1 MATLPN
7 KISLLVPS
15 RERLNLKLTLI
26 SSIIT
31 SVDDI
36 NNVELIFGIDEDDPT
51 REIVYK
57 IADAIPFVKIV
68 DIKNDGKFIG
78 INKIWNLIYP
88 HAAGD
93 ILGYI
98 GDDMI
103 FMTPGWDS
111 KIIEE
116 LTNKLPGDKIKLVHC
131 YDGYRNKDEI
141 CVNAFIHRKYT
152 EIVGYL
158 CREEFLINWSDQWL
172 YQTFKAFD
180 RVVWRPD
187 IHIQHNH
194 WVFGQR
200 KKDGVAD
207 RMLSDNKDRIS
218 DQLWYELVDERID
231 DVKKLEK
238 YINKKPDWE
247 AVDTKKITL

>member
-1 MATLPN
+1 MKPTP

-31 SVDDI
+31 SVHDI

-51 REIVYK
+51 RDVVYK
-57 IADAIPFVKIV
+57 IAAAIPFVTVV

-78 INKIWNLIYP
+78 INRIWNLLYP
-88 HAAGD
+88 HAKGD

-98 GDDMI
+98 GDDMV
-103 FMTPGWDS
+103 FKTPNWDNE
-111 KIIEE
+111 IINE
-116 LTNKLPGDKIKLVHC
+116 LTIKLPDDKIKLVHC
-131 YDGYRNKDEI
+131 YDGYRLHDEI
-141 CVNAFIHRKYT
+141 CVNAFLHKRYV
-152 EIVGYL
+152 EVVGYL

-172 YQTFKAFD
+172 YQSFKAFN
-180 RVVWRPD
+180 RVTHRPD

-194 WVFGQR
+194 WVFGNR

-207 RMLSDNKDRIS
+207 RMLADNNDVISDKLWFELTDERIS
-218 DQLWYELVDERID
+218 DVNKLAKYLKLV
-231 DVKKLEK
+231 
-238 YINKKPDWE
+238 PDWSK
-247 AVDTKKITL
+247 VDTKKLKI

>member
-1 MATLPN
+1 M

-31 SVDDI
+31 TVRDI
-36 NNVELIFGIDEDDPT
+36 NNVELIFGIDEDDLT
-51 REIVYK
+51 RETVYK
-57 IADAIPFVKIV
+57 IADAISFVKIV

-78 INKIWNLIYP
+78 INKIWNLLYP
-88 HAAGD
+88 HAEGD

-103 FMTPGWDS
+103 FKTKDWDE
-111 KIIEE
+111 KILEE
-116 LTNKLPGDKIKLVHC
+116 FNEKNLPEDKIKLVHC
-131 YDGYRNKDEI
+131 YDGFRDRDEI
-141 CVNAFIHRKYT
+141 CVNAFLHKKYT

-180 RVVWRPD
+180 RIKWRKD
-187 IHIQHNH
+187 IHIHHNH
-194 WVFGQR
+194 WVFGSR
-200 KKDGVAD
+200 NKDGVAN
-207 RMLSDNKDRIS
+207 RMLSDNKDKIS
-218 DQLWYELVDERID
+218 DALWHSLAEYRVE
-231 DVKKLEK
+231 DVKKISK
-238 YINKKPDWE
+238 YLCKKPNWIV
-247 AVDTKKITL
+247 VDQ

>member
-1 MATLPN
+1 MATQPN

-36 NNVELIFGIDEDDPT
+36 NNVELIFGIDKDDPT
-51 REIVYK
+51 RDIVYK
-57 IADAIPFVKIV
+57 IAEAIPFVKIV

-78 INKIWNLIYP
+78 INKIWNLLYP
-88 HAAGD
+88 HATGD

-111 KIIEE
+111 KIIDE
-116 LTNKLPGDKIKLVHC
+116 LTNKLPEDKIKLVHC
-131 YDGYRNKDEI
+131 YDGYRDKDEI
-141 CVNAFIHRKYT
+141 SVNAFIHKKYT
-152 EIVGYL
+152 EILGYM
-158 CREEFLINWSDQWL
+158 CRGEFLINWSDQWM

-180 RVVWRPD
+180 RVKYRRD

-200 KKDGVAD
+200 SKDKVAE
-207 RMLSDNKDRIS
+207 RMLSDQHDSKS
-218 DQLWYELVDERID
+218 DALWYGLVDERIA
-231 DVKKLEK
+231 DVKKLSEYLKLEPNWEK
-238 YINKKPDWE
+238 
-247 AVDTKKITL
+247 VDTNK

>member
-1 MATLPN
+1 MAICPN

-36 NNVELIFGIDEDDPT
+36 KNVELIFGIDEDDPT

-57 IADAIPFVKIV
+57 IAAAIPFVKII
-68 DIKNDGKFIG
+68 DIQNNGKFIG
-78 INKIWNLIYP
+78 INKIWNLLYP
-88 HAAGD
+88 HAAGE

-103 FMTPGWDS
+103 FITPGWDT

-116 LTNKLPGDKIKLVHC
+116 FTDRLPADNIKLVHC
-131 YDGYRNKDEI
+131 FDGVRNRDEI
-141 CVNAFIHRKYT
+141 CVNAFLHKKYT
-152 EIVGYL
+152 EVIGYL

-172 YQTFKAFD
+172 YQTLKAFD

-200 KKDGVAD
+200 ERDKVAD
-207 RMLSDNKDRIS
+207 RMLSDNKDKIS
-218 DQLWYELVDERID
+218 DQLWFDLSEERIK
-231 DVKKLEK
+231 DVIKLQN
-238 YINKKPDWE
+238 YLNKQADWSK
-247 AVDTKKITL
+247 VDTVND